1 MDKLQNIID
10 FLKFH
15 AGYDKNEVVTD
26 LLSKIK
32 ATGRYSADE
41 ISVEC
46 DGENLTDLESFAY
59 EFYDLVIEAV
69 CNVVESYKND

>member
-1 MDKLQNIID
+1 VDKLQNIID
-10 FLKFH
+10 FLKVH
-15 AGYDKNEVVTD
+15 EGYDKNEVVTD
-26 LLSKIK
+26 LLAKAK

-41 ISVEC
+41 IGVEW